1 MTDTSTRQA
10 LFYNFT
16 DKEFVGYW
24 DGKSKKFAP
33 GAKQYM
39 EEWRARHYAKH
50 LTNKVLLEM
59 GKENSTSPKFPEQV
73 PDFINIFNQAC
84 IVEEDQEES
93 QDESDLINRQH
104 EPSMNMPEKPAKV
117 PTVVDN
123 KEPQIITAPDA
134 DDEDN
139 FEGLKE

>member
-1 MTDTSTRQA
+1 MKQA

-16 DKEFVGYW
+16 SKPFIGYW
-24 DGKSKKFAP
+24 DGKAKTFAP

-50 LTNKVLLEM
+50 LTNKVLLEQ

-73 PDFINIFNQAC
+73 PDFMEIFNKCC
-84 IVEEDQEES
+84 IVEQD
-93 QDESDLINRQH
+93 QDEEQDASDLIDKQH
-104 EPSMNMPEKPAKV
+104 EEIKPTPKAKTKT

-123 KEPQIITAPDA
+123 KEPQIIKSPDA
-134 DDEDN
+134 DDDED
-139 FEGLKE
+139 FEGLKDEE